1 VAQTLHVD
9 KPAHGGSCVGRLD
22 GQVVFCRH
30 SLPGETV
37 AAEITEDSGRF
48 LRADAVAVLEA
59 NPHRQTSPCAWFG
72 PGMCGGCSWLHATP
86 AEQVRLKSQVLSETL
101 ERLGGVAGE
110 VPVVSLGLES
120 GWRTRMTLHADAAGR
135 LGFHAA
141 RSDHIVPVGDCL
153 QAADDL
159 DLAELLARQWPAGA
173 DVHVSASTAGRAV
186 ITRRPDG
193 SRDLDGPDEH
203 LFDVHGRL
211 FACAVD
217 GFWQSHRLA
226 PEVLVDEV
234 RGLVDGAGSIVD
246 LYAGVGLFGLSL
258 LTADVARLV
267 LVEGD
272 RRAAAYA
279 RQNAAGDDRVR
290 VIARDV
296 RQWRSTPADLVVLDP
311 PRAGAGKGV
320 VSAVAGSGAG
330 TIVYVSCEPSTLAR
344 DLALFAAHGYRPD
357 HLRGFDLFPGTAHV
371 ETVVRLRRQAG

>member
-1 VAQTLHVD
+1 
-9 KPAHGGSCVGRLD
+9 
-22 GQVVFCRH
+22 
-30 SLPGETV
+30 
-37 AAEITEDSGRF
+37 
-48 LRADAVAVLEA
+48 
-59 NPHRQTSPCAWFG
+59 
-72 PGMCGGCSWLHATP
+72 M
-86 AEQVRLKSQVLSETL
+86 
-101 ERLGGVAGE
+101 
-110 VPVVSLGLES
+110 
-120 GWRTRMTLHADAAGR
+120 
-135 LGFHAA
+135 
-141 RSDHIVPVGDCL
+141 
-153 QAADDL
+153 
-159 DLAELLARQWPAGA
+159 
-173 DVHVSASTAGRAV
+173 
-186 ITRRPDG
+186 
-193 SRDLDGPDEH
+193 
-203 LFDVHGRL
+203 
-211 FACAVD
+211 
-217 GFWQSHRLA
+217 
-226 PEVLVDEV
+226 DEV

-296 RQWRSTPADLVVLDP
+296 RQWRATPADLVVLDP